1 MSEARMRRLSL
12 ASAVVLTL
20 AFGGSGTVAAAAQRD
35 RGPPTASQIG
45 DQVDARIAKL
55 KADLRLTE
63 DQSKN
68 WGSVQTALHDIGV
81 NRANRYY
88 QREQPAADTQRD
100 TNAPPPSRDAS
111 APPPARDANAP
122 PADARDA
129 NRSRMPDIAEYM
141 RREADDLSGRAADLR
156 KLADATGPFYG
167 SLDDG
172 QKRRFIEFLRSERTE
187 DRSMT
192 RDRWR

>member
-1 MSEARMRRLSL
+1 MRRLSL

-20 AFGGSGTVAAAAQRD
+20 AFGAAGIQAAAAPRD

-63 DQSKN
+63 DQSRN

-81 NRANRYY
+81 NRATRFY

-100 TNAPPPSRDAS
+100 ANEPPPSRDAN
-111 APPPARDANAP
+111 APPARDANAP
-122 PADARDA
+122 PSDAHDT

-156 KLADATGPFYG
+156 KLADATGPFYS

>member
-1 MSEARMRRLSL
+1 MRRISL

-20 AFGGSGTVAAAAQRD
+20 ACGAAGTLPAAAQRD
-35 RGPPTASQIG
+35 RGPPSASQIG

-55 KADLRLTE
+55 KADLRLND
-63 DQSKN
+63 DQSRN
-68 WGSVQTALHDIGV
+68 WGGVQTALHDIGV
-81 NRANRYY
+81 NRANRFY

-100 TNAPPPSRDAS
+100 ANAPPPSRDAN

-122 PADARDA
+122 PSDARDR
-129 NRSRMPDIAEYM
+129 NRRGMPDIAEYM

-167 SLDDG
+167 SLDDA
-172 QKRRFIEFLRSERTE
+172 QKRRFIEYLRSERTE
-187 DRSMT
+187 DRSMS

>member
-1 MSEARMRRLSL
+1 MRRLSL

-20 AFGGSGTVAAAAQRD
+20 AFGAAGIQAAAAPRD

-63 DQSKN
+63 DQSRN

-81 NRANRYY
+81 NRATRFY

-100 TNAPPPSRDAS
+100 ANAPPPSH
-111 APPPARDANAP
+111 DANAP
-122 PADARDA
+122 PSDARDA

-156 KLADATGPFYG
+156 KLADATGPFYS